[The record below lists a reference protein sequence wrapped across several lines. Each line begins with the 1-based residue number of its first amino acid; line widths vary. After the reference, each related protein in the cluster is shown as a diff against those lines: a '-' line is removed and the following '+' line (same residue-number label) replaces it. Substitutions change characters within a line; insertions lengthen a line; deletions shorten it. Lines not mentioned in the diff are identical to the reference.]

1 MSLTQPLKI
10 VAALCFLLVIT
21 LIPTSFAASVTFSNE
36 VAKATSAF
44 NAGKIS
50 LMIDHGRAALA
61 TAEREDATLQ
71 LEFMDRLASMCLRA
85 YHIDCALEFGKVF
98 DQKFKSLG
106 NTPENSDLK
115 FWASIQGMNRLIKTA
130 TYLGQTESADQ
141 FAEDLSNVIGR
152 APAYNTRTFI
162 EAHLAVAHWKIRAKD
177 FSTAHRHLQAAWI
190 EFLSINDPSDGTLLE
205 YTPLFIS
212 LFELAGNTKKAIAIN
227 NIVLPYFAQRG
238 GYSGYDLLRAA
249 LALHSINVKSNNHD
263 AAILSAMTVV
273 KLMEVIELSAW
284 TKSYFLNAAKALIV
298 IDCSLKSHSECART
312 DAYAE
317 ELSTALRDRQ
327 TVSAYP
333 LEDQGSMAIA
343 LALHSL
349 GKNAGLSDHIK
360 ETLKKVGDEAKS
372 SENSIGPIALY
383 FLARSDGKREE
394 SKDRIRVATLEQIKK
409 IREEKKRTLFD
420 ITPINNYQ
428 RTIFAFFTDAA
439 LSLPVISKDDQ
450 ELIFELTDLDNQSA
464 RNVESQYL
472 LLSSQLTNRGER
484 SSLQAY
490 HRLNQDLDRTESRIF
505 SEKVQ
510 LRLTN
515 QAVQTK
521 YFKNANIGYRFQNQ
535 YDRLDRLT
543 SIVEKVRS
551 RYGSM
556 SLGLRATQ
564 QLLTQ
569 TERFISH
576 QVVGRFVVTVCA
588 SSSEVW
594 IRSAP
599 VNFDRINTSIKILQ
613 AALTNPSPPSKEVD
627 STFPIE
633 ASRYLTTVLLSP
645 VRECLVGAKH
655 LITSFNPALSGIP
668 AHVLL
673 DPLAEYGTHSG
684 STIDFVTV
692 PWVGVRYSLSV
703 LPSYTQL
710 VASRLSKERFTATR
724 PFVGFGDPK
733 LTGLTTNGEARGKVV
748 LRGMNKKVTS
758 SLEELDELPDTS
770 IELKSVYE
778 KFGPK
783 SKIFLRDSATEAAV
797 RREILRDFKVIAFA
811 THGLI
816 REEIEGI
823 SEPALVFT
831 PVDSMVAANDG
842 ILTATDISR
851 LDLAARLVILSAC
864 NSGKFELTLFSSEL
878 GGLSTA
884 FLMGGA
890 KTTLASL
897 WSVNSEST
905 SMLMQRFSAEFS
917 ANSVSSA
924 EALRKAMWWMLSAP
938 DAPERYKNPRYW
950 AAFSVFGDGG
960 NLLEEPAVPHQFFVK
975 SVESFGREQ
984 GHIQDA
990 LNVGDTIFLAGGTP
1004 NGSSSEQ
1011 NYIGYLRLVDS
1022 DGNTLREHID
1032 RTKFFKIAK
1041 EVVGE
1046 TVPVVAQPSDLKSP
1060 VAFEVMLF
1068 SKRFDL
1074 LDTWTVEREAGEV
1087 IVTVLPQKGR
1097 NSILVISI
1105 DLLNLND
1112 NSRLLLRLIDIKSRS
1127 LTRTQTVTLN
1137 GRVYSGIKAI
1147 ELPDG
1152 TIKIYSSHMGF
1163 PEGKPEHMQELQPS
1177 FFGVPQFCA
1186 FRYFSTVVSL
1196 SPKLE
1201 EASPR
1206 LLFQDI
1212 AIRHMASDE
1221 RDRPLVFLTRFRTC
1235 STSVLETTVT
1245 RLNDN
1250 SLDPVKSLELGG
1262 IESWPNSV
1270 HLRSGKYILVGGAHR
1285 FFEEGDVEKWG
1296 KQSFSYDMDPVK
1308 GHSKE
1313 IQSGVFVASL
1323 DKEFNVLDFD
1333 VLFGALDIFVDGIA
1347 EIGED
1352 LLLYG
1357 ASGDRQFGGRISV
1370 GQ

>member
-1 MSLTQPLKI
+1 MKI
-10 VAALCFLLVIT
+10 MASLCFLLVIT

-36 VAKATSAF
+36 VVKATSAF
-44 NAGKIS
+44 NAGKVS

-61 TAEREDATLQ
+61 TAEREDSTIQ

-85 YHIDCALEFGKVF
+85 YHIDCALEFGKAF
-98 DQKFKSLG
+98 DQKFKSLED
-106 NTPENSDLK
+106 TPENKDLK
-115 FWASIQGMNRLIKTA
+115 FWASIQGMNRIIKTA
-130 TYLGQTESADQ
+130 TYQGQTETADQ
-141 FAEDLSNVIGR
+141 FAENLSKVIGR
-152 APAYNTRTFI
+152 APAYKTRTFI
-162 EAHLAVAHWKIRAKD
+162 EAHLAVAHWKIRTKD

-190 EFLSINDPSDGTLLE
+190 EFLSVNDPSDGTLLE

-212 LFELAGNTKKAIAIN
+212 LFELAGHTKKAIAIN
-227 NIVLPYFAQRG
+227 NIALPYFAQRG

-249 LALHSINVKSNNHD
+249 VALHSINVKSNNHD

-273 KLMEVIELSAW
+273 KLTELIELPAW
-284 TKSYFLNAAKALIV
+284 TKSYFLNAAKSLIV
-298 IDCSLKSHSECART
+298 IDCSLKGHSHCTRA
-312 DAYAE
+312 DDYAE
-317 ELSTALRDRQ
+317 ELAVALKDRQ
-327 TVSAYP
+327 ALSRYP

-343 LALHSL
+343 VALNGL
-349 GKNAGLSDHIK
+349 GRNVGLPDHIK
-360 ETLKKVGDEAKS
+360 EVLKKVGGEAKS

-383 FLARSDGKREE
+383 FLARSEGKREE
-394 SKDRIRVATLEQIKK
+394 SKEHIRVAALEQINK

-450 ELIFELTDLDNQSA
+450 ALIFELTDLDNQSA

-490 HRLNQDLDRTESRIF
+490 HRLYQDLDRTESRIF

-510 LRLTN
+510 LRLNN
-515 QAVQTK
+515 QTVQTK
-521 YFKNANIGYRFQNQ
+521 DFKNTNISYRFQDH
-535 YDRLDRLT
+535 YDRLDRL
-543 SIVEKVRS
+543 IPVVDKVRS
-551 RYGSM
+551 RYASM
-556 SLGLRATQ
+556 SWGLGETQ

-576 QVVGRFVVTVCA
+576 QVVGRYVITVCT
-588 SSSEVW
+588 SSSDVW

-599 VNFDRINTSIKILQ
+599 VDFDRINTSIKILQ

-633 ASRYLTTVLLSP
+633 ASKYLTTVLLSP

-673 DPLAEYGTHSG
+673 DPLAEYWSHSG
-684 STIDFVTV
+684 STIDFVKV
-692 PWVGVRYSLSV
+692 PWVGVRYSQSV

-710 VASRLSKERFTATR
+710 VASRVSKERFPATR

-733 LTGLTTNGEARGKVV
+733 LTGLTTNGEVRGKAV
-748 LRGMNKKVTS
+748 LRGINKKVTS
-758 SLEELDELPDTS
+758 PLEELDELPDTS
-770 IELKSVYE
+770 IELKSVSE
-778 KFGPK
+778 KFGPE
-783 SKIFLRDSATEAAV
+783 SKIFLRDNATEAAV

-831 PVDSMVAANDG
+831 PVDSTVTANDG
-842 ILTATDISR
+842 VLTATDISR
-851 LDLAARLVILSAC
+851 LDLSARLVILSAC
-864 NSGKFELTLFSSEL
+864 NSGKFELSLFSSEL

-905 SMLMQRFSAEFS
+905 SVLMQRFSAEFS
-917 ANSVSSA
+917 AKSGSSA

-938 DAPERYKNPRYW
+938 DAPKTYKSPRFW
-950 AAFSVFGDGG
+950 AAFSIFGDGG
-960 NLLEEPAVPHQFFVK
+960 NLLGETTVQQPFSIQ
-975 SVESFGREQ
+975 SVESFGKEQ
-984 GHIQDA
+984 GHIQDT
-990 LNVGDTIFLAGGTP
+990 LNVGNAILLAGGTP
-1004 NGSSSEQ
+1004 NESSPQ
-1011 NYIGYLRLVDS
+1011 HTYGGYVKLVDS
-1022 DGNTLREHID
+1022 NGNTLREHRD

-1041 EVVGE
+1041 GIVGD
-1046 TVPVVAQPSDLKSP
+1046 TVPVITQPSDFKSP
-1060 VAFEVMLF
+1060 AAFEVMLF
-1068 SKRFDL
+1068 SQQFDL
-1074 LDTWTVEREAGEV
+1074 LDTWTVERDAGEV
-1087 IVTVLPQKGR
+1087 IVAVLPQKNR
-1097 NSILVISI
+1097 NSVLLISI
-1105 DLLNLND
+1105 DLLNQND
-1112 NSRLLLRLIDIKSRS
+1112 NSRLLLRLIDVKGRS
-1127 LTRTQTVTLN
+1127 LTHSQTLTLN
-1137 GRVYSGIKAI
+1137 GGIHSGIKAM

-1163 PEGKPEHMQELQPS
+1163 LEGKPEYMQELPPS
-1177 FFGVPQFCA
+1177 FLGVPQFCA
-1186 FRYFSTVVSL
+1186 YRYFSTVVSL

-1201 EASPR
+1201 ETSPR

-1221 RDRPLVFLTRFRTC
+1221 RDFPLVFLTRFRAC
-1235 STSVLETTVT
+1235 SASVLETIVA
-1245 RLNDN
+1245 RLDNN
-1250 SLDPVKSLELGG
+1250 SLDPIKSLKLDG

-1270 HLRSGKYILVGGAHR
+1270 LLRSGKYILVSGAQR
-1285 FFEEGDVEKWG
+1285 FFEEGDVDKWG
-1296 KQSFSYDMDPVK
+1296 KQSSSFDMDPVR
-1308 GHSKE
+1308 GQSKDV
-1313 IQSGVFVASL
+1313 QSGVLVARL
-1323 DKEFNVLDFD
+1323 DEKFNVLDFD

-1357 ASGDRQFGGRISV
+1357 ASGDRQFGGRISL